1 MSAMSDL
8 PARPVSSGRPA
19 GPTDPPEHPG
29 RPDCPGPGAS
39 YAERDRRYVWH
50 PFTQMAEYEPLVIT
64 EGEGAYLID
73 EAGRRYLDGVSSLWA
88 NVHGHRRPELDRAVS
103 AQLGRIAHSTLLGL
117 SHPPS
122 IELAEQLV
130 ALAPPGLTQV
140 FYSDSGSTAVE
151 VALKMAF
158 QYHQSAAA
166 PADRAAAPA
175 RGRQK
180 FLALCD
186 AYHGDTLGAVAVG
199 GIELFHQ
206 LFSPLLFHT
215 LRTPPTL
222 AGLEAAFARH
232 GHELCAFV
240 VEPLIQGAAGM
251 LLQPPGFLRRA
262 RELCDAHGVLLIA
275 DEVATGFGR
284 TGTMFACEQEGVS
297 PDFLCVAK
305 GLTGGYLPLAATLV
319 TEAVY
324 RRFLGRRSE
333 RRAFFHGHTYTG
345 NPLAC
350 AAALASL
357 EIFARE
363 RTLQQLAPKIGLL
376 GELLAQHLGHGHPH
390 VRQVRQRGL
399 MVGIELGRTPAESY
413 PAELLCGA
421 RVCERVRDYGV
432 ILRPLGDVVVL
443 MPPLCISAA
452 ELATLVHAT
461 GRAIAEICAEIR
473 ASGDAAPAA
482 VPS

>member
-1 MSAMSDL
+1 MSARSASP
-8 PARPVSSGRPA
+8 PAPA
-19 GPTDPPEHPG
+19 GPSG
-29 RPDCPGPGAS
+29 LGAS

-50 PFTQMAEYEPLVIT
+50 PFTQMADFEPLVIT
-64 EGEGAYLID
+64 GGQGAYLID
-73 EAGRRYLDGVSSLWA
+73 ESGRRYLDGVSSLWA
-88 NVHGHRRPELDRAVS
+88 NVHGHRRPELDQAVS

-130 ALAPPGLTQV
+130 ALAPPGLAHV

-158 QYHQSAAA
+158 QFHQSADAA
-166 PADRAAAPA
+166 DPAATAAQHAPPSSSSVPPA
-175 RGRQK
+175 RQR
-180 FLALCD
+180 FLALSD
-186 AYHGDTLGAVAVG
+186 AYHGDTLGAVSVG
-199 GIELFHQ
+199 GIDLFHK

-215 LRTPPTL
+215 LRTAPTF
-222 AGLEAAFARH
+222 AALEAAFHRH
-232 GHELCAFV
+232 GPELCAFV

-251 LLQPPGFLRRA
+251 LVQPPGFLRRA
-262 RELCDAHGVLLIA
+262 RQLCDQHGVLLIA

-297 PDFLCVAK
+297 PDLLCVAK
-305 GLTGGYLPLAATLV
+305 GLTGGYLPLAATLT

-324 RRFLGRRSE
+324 RRFLGPRPA

-350 AAALASL
+350 AAALANL

-363 RTLQQLAPKIGLL
+363 QTIGSLPAKVATLTQLLEQNFGL
-376 GELLAQHLGHGHPH
+376 QHPH
-390 VRQVRQRGL
+390 VREVRQRGL
-399 MVGIELGRTPAESY
+399 MVGIELGRTRAESY
-413 PAELLCGA
+413 PMELLVGA
-421 RVCERVRDYGV
+421 RVCERVRAYGV

-443 MPPLCISAA
+443 MPPLCMSAA
-452 ELATLVHAT
+452 ELATLVQAT
-461 GRAIAEICAEIR
+461 RRAVDEICAECEPQQR
-473 ASGDAAPAA
+473 TQTTAKAA
-482 VPS
+482 VGL